1 LNNEKRNQIIDAA
14 EQVVAKN
21 GFNKSSISEIADRAN
36 VSVSMIYQFFKSKDD
51 LLFSIPEKRV
61 KEIISLLNEHLA
73 GISNPESQLGKFV
86 WFHLHYNDIHRSYA
100 NILLLECRSNKAFY
114 NSETYSLV
122 VDYARKLLNI
132 LENGVNEGVFRNDI
146 EMYIVRD
153 IILGALDFENLT
165 CFVANEIKESVP
177 DLNDIMLLIL
187 PMIMSKSTTKTAT
200 GNKYENILTSAE
212 HIFSEKGFGKTTISE
227 IAKTAGVGE
236 GTVYEY
242 FNNKEDLLFAIPDRR
257 FKDNLKHFEDA
268 FEFRTP
274 LRKLRRLI
282 RIYFSLFLTDRNFLK
297 IFVLQIQYNE
307 RFYNS
312 KVYEGFRA
320 YFEIIENIIIDGKN
334 KNQFRK
340 DVNPRVFRNIFLGAF
355 NHMALRW
362 FILNNK
368 RNVDMIKEIDH
379 VVDLFSS
386 AVLIDNSK
394 H

>member
-1 LNNEKRNQIIDAA
+1 MNNEKRNQIIDAA

-21 GFNKSSISEIADRAN
+21 GFNKSSISEIADRAD
-36 VSVSMIYQFFKSKDD
+36 VSASMIYQFFKSKDE
-51 LLFSIPEKRV
+51 LLFAIPEKRV
-61 KEIISLLNEHLA
+61 KEIIALLNEHLI
-73 GISNPESQLGKFV
+73 GISNPESQLGKFI

-100 NILLLECRSNKAFY
+100 NILLLECRSNKEFY
-114 NSETYSLV
+114 NSKTYTLV
-122 VDYARKLLNI
+122 VDYAKILLTI
-132 LENGVNEGVFRNDI
+132 LKNGADEGVFRNDI

-165 CFVANEIKESVP
+165 CFVANEIKESTP
-177 DLNDIMLLIL
+177 DLNDIMSLIL
-187 PMIMSKSTTKTAT
+187 PMIMEKSSSGKTIK
-200 GNKYENILTSAE
+200 NKYNNILTAAE
-212 HIFSEKGFGKTTISE
+212 NVFSEKGFGKATISE
-227 IAKTAGVGE
+227 IAKAAGVGE

-242 FNNKEDLLFAIPDRR
+242 FHNKEDLLFAIPDRR
-257 FKDNLKHFEDA
+257 FKDNLKHFEEA

-307 RFYNS
+307 QFYKSN
-312 KVYEGFRA
+312 VYEGFRA
-320 YFEIIENIIIDGKN
+320 YFKIIENIIIDGKN

-340 DVNPRVFRNIFLGAF
+340 NVNPRVFRNVFLGAF

-362 FILNNK
+362 FILNK
-368 RNVDMIKEIDH
+368 KKNVDMIKEIDH
-379 VVDLFSS
+379 VVDLLSS

-394 H
+394 N